1 MIAAMVLLLAAAAAL
16 GTLRFLRG
24 PSDTDRVVA
33 LDILFA
39 AAIGL
44 CVAAALASGRALF
57 LDVAIGLS
65 LVGFVA
71 TVAWARMIDRR
82 GRQEPGEDRQ

>member
-1 MIAAMVLLLAAAAAL
+1 VIAAMVLALAVAAAL
-16 GTLRFLRG
+16 GVLRFLRG
-24 PSDTDRVVA
+24 PSDADRVVA

-39 AAIGL
+39 AAVGL
-44 CVAAALASGRALF
+44 CVAAALASGRVLF
-57 LDVAIGLS
+57 LDVAIGLA

-82 GRQEPGEDRQ
+82 EDRP